1 MPSIGLGTYPLTD
14 REVREAIVVAA
25 EVGYRLFDSA
35 HRYRNEAGVGDGVRA
50 TGLPREDLFVTTKL
64 DGEWQG
70 KDRALRGIDASL
82 KRMKLEYVDLLLIH
96 WPIPQR
102 DEYVST
108 WRTFEAIAASG
119 KARSIGVSNFKPA
132 HLDRLLAETGVVPA
146 VNQIQLSP
154 LTARTE
160 SRAYDATHRIV
171 TQAWSPLAPG
181 SGLLSDP
188 VVAGIATSH
197 GRTAAQV
204 ILRWF
209 QHIDVIP
216 VPKSGH
222 PVRIAENFDVFDFE
236 LTDNEVAAI
245 SALDLGE
252 QHAVDSDSFG
262 H

>member
-1 MPSIGLGTYPLTD
+1 M
-14 REVREAIVVAA
+14 
-25 EVGYRLFDSA
+25 
-35 HRYRNEAGVGDGVRA
+35 
-50 TGLPREDLFVTTKL
+50 
-64 DGEWQG
+64 
-70 KDRALRGIDASL
+70 
-82 KRMKLEYVDLLLIH
+82 
-96 WPIPQR
+96 
-102 DEYVST
+102 
-108 WRTFEAIAASG
+108 
-119 KARSIGVSNFKPA
+119 
-132 HLDRLLAETGVVPA
+132 PA

-160 SRAYDATHRIV
+160 SRTYDAAHRIV

-181 SGLLSDP
+181 SGLLGDA
-188 VVAGIATSH
+188 VIADIATSH

-209 QHIDVIP
+209 QHIDVVP

-222 PVRIAENFDVFDFE
+222 PARIAENFDVFDFE
-236 LTDNEVAAI
+236 LTDDEVAAI